1 MNLGLDRGGITRSAD
16 QCGDDS
22 RISLLLMFYSRS
34 KEKRTIVNSNSS
46 DHDNSGVILVTAHKR
61 FVLTTILDQRSTPL
75 LVDDFCM

>member
-1 MNLGLDRGGITRSAD
+1 MASLD
-16 QCGDDS
+16 QP
-22 RISLLLMFYSRS
+22 ISVVMIHGFPYYYCFIVDHE
-34 KEKRTIVNSNSS
+34 EKRTIVNSNSS